1 MKNLGFII
9 YVSTI
14 LVAGSLM
21 GCSSPEPLD
30 NIVLTET
37 PPMFNMVSGGTRSSD
52 ETMVAAAG
60 YTIVFDDDAKV
71 CNITIENLQV
81 LPGAVPVSAT
91 FSRVPWNFLQG
102 KQGEARLIEADSLVS
117 LPIDGSCTVTLT
129 DAMFVY
135 SKTNDLSSKQAGGLY
150 ARYVVDGIYQVM
162 AYPYI
167 VTGEGT
173 TRISVDGSEDKY
185 DYNVIYQIVLNPEN
199 STASLEVS
207 GMPVGGERRDFRIEG
222 VELSFIP
229 NGYALASRK
238 GMMTVSDIGAEVSDL
253 TATADLG
260 DRLVV
265 DFNLSVGE
273 SSRRVSAFLLP
284 NLYQF

>member
-9 YVSTI
+9 CVSTI
-14 LVAGSLM
+14 LGAGLLT

-52 ETMVAAAG
+52 ETMVSEAD

-81 LPGAVPVSAT
+81 SAGAEPVSAT

-102 KQGEARLIEADSLVS
+102 KQGEARLVEADSLVS
-117 LPIDGSCTVTLT
+117 LPIDGGRTVTLT
-129 DAMFVY
+129 DAVFVY
-135 SKTNDLSSKQAGGLY
+135 SMTNDLSSKQAGGLY
-150 ARYVVDGIYQVM
+150 ARYVVDGIYQVT
-162 AYPYI
+162 AYPYR

-173 TRISVDGSEDKY
+173 TRISAEGLEDKF
-185 DYNVIYQIVLNPEN
+185 DYNVIYQIVLNPEKR
-199 STASLEVS
+199 TASVEVS
-207 GMPVGGERRDFRIEG
+207 GMPVGDERRDFRIEG

-238 GMMTVSDIGAEVSDL
+238 GMKTVSDIGAEVSDL

-265 DFNLSVGE
+265 EFNLSVGE
-273 SSRRVSAFLLP
+273 NHTRVSAFLLP